1 MVRPYLL
8 CPFARPLPLPLPFP
22 SPLLFPGPVTA
33 AMVAALTPVATL
45 AVLLLPSPELPWLEP
60 FPPPSV
66 AAASREVHTVSL
78 LAALLAEPG
87 VEIAP
92 RARPW
97 VTLWKF
103 SLTSP
108 SEANIRVT
116 PCLAPPASPCPSARL
131 NRSEEHTSELQSRSD
146 LVC

>member
-8 CPFARPLPLPLPFP
+8 CPFARPWPFPLALPLPFPSP

-45 AVLLLPSPELPWLEP
+45 ALLPPPSPELPWLEP

-78 LAALLAEPG
+78 LAALRAVPD
-87 VEIAP
+87 VELP
-92 RARPW
+92 PWARP
-97 VTLWKF
+97 
-103 SLTSP
+103 
-108 SEANIRVT
+108 
-116 PCLAPPASPCPSARL
+116 
-131 NRSEEHTSELQSRSD
+131 
-146 LVC
+146 